1 MKRPVRDPGANVHT
15 HVTARRHEIEK
26 KRVRGNGILASHALS
41 SHGRDRGSVR
51 RSFAYE
57 RDHRGAAKPDEKQQV
72 QAKLHQRPGW
82 RSSWGQSQSAFV
94 LQRWSE
100 LACCSRWWVCEV
112 CHIRRLRGADSKC
125 FCPDYSC
132 FAADCRNAQKFIYPV
147 FVELV
152 RERVA
157 VQS

>member
-1 MKRPVRDPGANVHT
+1 MRF
-15 HVTARRHEIEK
+15 K
-26 KRVRGNGILASHALS
+26 KNRVRGNGIPASHALRS
-41 SHGRDRGSVR
+41 YCRDRSSVR
-51 RSFAYE
+51 RSFACE
-57 RDHRGAAKPDEKQQV
+57 RDHRGAVNPDEKQQV
-72 QAKLHQRPGW
+72 QAKSHQRPGW
-82 RSSWGQSQSAFV
+82 RSSWVQSQSAFV

-100 LACCSRWWVCEV
+100 LACCSLWWVSEV
-112 CHIRRLRGADSKC
+112 CHIRRLRDADSKC

-132 FAADCRNAQKFIYPV
+132 FPAHYRNAQKFIYPV